1 MHINT
6 FKWDVI
12 LHEGAVLQASDTP
25 SGGWASNS
33 GFNQIS
39 SASVVTLLDPVRN
52 KMQLTQAKDHLY
64 INGKVTGGG
73 IEVSTYTAG
82 AGLYLGNRKNDFMN
96 GVLVNSGCSIHMITN
111 GALPSSGAALS
122 LKDGSSAVL
131 HPSEPYML
139 PPLEASGKC
148 LVTNYMGASATGAWR
163 DSVKKTGSGVL
174 EYSVLVGAPLLDA
187 RGGTVKI
194 NPVGGE
200 LAVFNTI
207 GGTSSG
213 SVDFGGRNYTVE
225 SASGSP
231 NVVNCPML
239 TVSKGWKFDAATP
252 TDSAGLSTDGFL
264 VFDDGC
270 TLTVKNADMIAA
282 GSRRRTWV
290 VATAAGGITGIPEC
304 VCDVPGWNVEK
315 SADAKT
321 LLLHSPIV
329 GFRMILR

>member
-1 MHINT
+1 
-6 FKWDVI
+6 
-12 LHEGAVLQASDTP
+12 
-25 SGGWASNS
+25 
-33 GFNQIS
+33 
-39 SASVVTLLDPVRN
+39 
-52 KMQLTQAKDHLY
+52 
-64 INGKVTGGG
+64 
-73 IEVSTYTAG
+73 
-82 AGLYLGNRKNDFMN
+82 
-96 GVLVNSGCSIHMITN
+96 
-111 GALPSSGAALS
+111 
-122 LKDGSSAVL
+122 
-131 HPSEPYML
+131 
-139 PPLEASGKC
+139 
-148 LVTNYMGASATGAWR
+148 
-163 DSVKKTGSGVL
+163 
-174 EYSVLVGAPLLDA
+174 
-187 RGGTVKI
+187 VKI

-231 NVVNCPML
+231 NVVNCPTL

-252 TDSAGLSTDGFL
+252 TDSAGFSTDGFL